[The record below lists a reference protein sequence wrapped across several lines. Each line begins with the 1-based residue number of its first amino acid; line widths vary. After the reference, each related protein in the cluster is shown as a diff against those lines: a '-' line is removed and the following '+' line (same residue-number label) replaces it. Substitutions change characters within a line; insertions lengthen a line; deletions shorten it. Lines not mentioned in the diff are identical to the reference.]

1 MSVIITYVDLGRAIT
16 ADERTAMKNELAK
29 CVSAGTTDGS
39 RADTGDLFNGGPM
52 IQIWTTQEAADGW
65 VAFCNTFTPL
75 PVESFVTTVGS

>member
-1 MSVIITYVDLGRAIT
+1 MSVIITYVTMGRGLT

-29 CVSAGTTDGS
+29 CVSAGTTDGTS
-39 RADTGDLFNGGPM
+39 ADADNSYNGGPM

-65 VAFCNTFTPL
+65 VAFCNTFNPS